1 MEINSLKNTSDLED
15 ILNELESDVF
25 SKENWTDNNFYKIAE
40 VTYSYD
46 SSEWSSINTTLFCDL
61 GWLDIDA
68 LKNAEFTEKVRLL
81 DDASEKLLTQID
93 YKISKIEDVKLRIES
108 LNLKDD
114 AKSEI
119 ILWGL
124 RENILLLKKAKTGLP
139 LEREKALIWLYFQD
153 KESEW
158 KGVFTEEER
167 KSIRS
172 EVQELNTEIYWPS
185 LSNNP
190 GYIEWIMD
198 YYHTKYEEYKNVS
211 NLEEARLLSKDE
223 QIKYEWYLAKIQ
235 ALSPS
240 YTPKNKV
247 KPEKYIDSSFDNI
260 DIDKSDINNIFNHHF
275 QSIDVQTWNMKQISE
290 LDDNVWSMS
299 DTPNG
304 ISYPNKEEKFNT
316 LKLSRVL
323 KLMSHE
329 IEQHANSLVTHE
341 ALVWNI
347 RWAQN
352 LELAEWAAKLNEDL
366 FEFGPNILIDST
378 HVNGNPVKIIDI
390 EKLAYVSNFPKTL
403 MEEILTDEEFY
414 DFLKLNEKVEP
425 DKTSP
430 LSRYLRHKRN
440 WFQMKDV
447 TYTTGKIKAAKYI
460 NATIRWEIEW
470 DFSDLLIGK
479 VWFDQ
484 ISLMKQ
490 LVDENWESSHPK
502 EIPEALFFH
511 DALYFSVIQRKNGEK
526 VTSEEFYNYL
536 TEKYPFVDIS
546 KEKIKTISLGYKKQL
561 LWALSLTESAI
572 NTYDVRQKSKKIL
585 EK

>member
-1 MEINSLKNTSDLED
+1 MKVNHVQNSSDLED

-25 SKENWTDNNFYKIAE
+25 SKNNWTDNNFYKIAE

-46 SSEWSSINTTLFCDL
+46 NSEWSNINTTLFCDL
-61 GWLDIDA
+61 GWLNINTFKSA
-68 LKNAEFTEKVRLL
+68 SPTEKEKLL
-81 DDASEKLLTQID
+81 EDASGNLLTQID
-93 YKISKIEDVKLRIES
+93 DKISKIKNAKLRIES
-108 LNLKDD
+108 LHLKDD
-114 AKSEI
+114 AKSKI

-124 RENILLLKKAKTGLP
+124 RENILLLKKAKAGLP

-153 KESEW
+153 KENEYKW
-158 KGVFTEEER
+158 LFTEEKR

-172 EVQELNTEIYWPS
+172 EVQELNTEIYWPN
-185 LSNNP
+185 LSKNP
-190 GYIEWIMD
+190 EYIQWIMD
-198 YYHTKYEEYKNVS
+198 YYHTKYKEYQNKQ
-211 NLEEARLLSKDE
+211 NLEASRVFSEDE
-223 QIKYEWYLAKIQ
+223 QIRYESYLTKIQ
-235 ALSPS
+235 ALHPS
-240 YTPKNKV
+240 YTPKNKL
-247 KPEKYIDSSFDNI
+247 KPEKYIDSLFDDI

-352 LELAEWAAKLNEDL
+352 LELAEWTAKLNEDL

-378 HVNGNPVKIIDI
+378 NINGVPVKIIDI
-390 EKLAYVSNFPKTL
+390 EKLGYVSNFSKTL

-414 DFLKLNEKVEP
+414 DFLSLNEKVEP

-447 TYTTGKIKAAKYI
+447 TYTTGKIKAAEYM
-460 NATIRWEIEW
+460 NATIKWEIEW
-470 DFSDLLIGK
+470 DFSDLFIGK

-484 ISLMKQ
+484 IPLMKQ

-502 EIPEALFFH
+502 KIPEVLFFH

-526 VTSEEFYNYL
+526 ITSEEFHNYL
-536 TEKYPFVDIS
+536 IKKYSFIDIS
-546 KEKIKTISLGYKKQL
+546 KEKIESISFGYKKQL

-572 NTYDVRQKSKKIL
+572 NTYDVRQKSKNIL